1 MLKTP
6 LMSHQV
12 KVGAY
17 YFSLCYHA
25 VPLSLNCSCMLTPE
39 LRVILQSCSNLHTVH
54 SHTDITYAPITYCVT
69 EINTGSKEKF
79 ALCNGD
85 DKKIYVPIIP
95 ICCGRN

>member
-17 YFSLCYHA
+17 YYSLCYHA
-25 VPLSLNCSCMLTPE
+25 VPLSLNCSCMLTLE

-54 SHTDITYAPITYCVT
+54 SHTDIT
-69 EINTGSKEKF
+69 
-79 ALCNGD
+79 D
-85 DKKIYVPIIP
+85 VPIVLPRSIQDLK
-95 ICCGRN
+95 RNLRCVMEMIKKYMFL